1 MISGIDKNVIIEAR
15 DLVRTFQIGESDVPA
30 IRDVSVDINRG
41 EFLALLGRSG
51 SGKTTLLNLLGGLDI
66 PSSGSVT
73 IDGEELTKMSDRN
86 RTLLRRHKLGFVF
99 QSYGLLALL
108 SAYENVELPLRINGV
123 AWRQRRHLVNEA
135 LHQVGLG
142 ARARH
147 RPFELSGGE
156 QQRVAIARALANKP
170 LVLLADEPTG
180 DLDFTTGAAIGKLLR
195 NLATEQGITVITA
208 THDMSLANIADKI
221 VELVD
226 GVVAN
231 VTVPS
236 RHDATKQA
244 PSENQKQPQ

>member
-1 MISGIDKNVIIEAR
+1 MIAGFDKNIIIEAKNLGGSFR
-15 DLVRTFQIGESDVPA
+15 IGESDVPA
-30 IRDVSVDINRG
+30 IRDVSVDVTRG

-66 PSSGSVT
+66 PSKGSVT
-73 IDGEELTKMSDRN
+73 IDGEELTTMSDRD

-123 AWRQRRHLVNEA
+123 SWRQRRHLVNEA
-135 LHQVGLG
+135 LQQVGLG

-170 LVLLADEPTG
+170 VVLLADEPTG

-195 NLATEQGITVITA
+195 NLATEQGITIITA
-208 THDMSLANIADKI
+208 THDLSLANMADKI
-221 VELVD
+221 IELID
-226 GVVAN
+226 GAVAN

-236 RHDATKQA
+236 RAALGD
-244 PSENQKQPQ
+244 P

>member
-1 MISGIDKNVIIEAR
+1 MISGVEKHIIIEAR
-15 DLVRTFQIGESDVPA
+15 NLARNFRIGESDVPA
-30 IRDVSVDINRG
+30 IRDVSVGVTRG

-66 PSSGSVT
+66 PSKGSVT
-73 IDGEELTKMSDRN
+73 IDGEELTTMSDRD

-123 AWRQRRHLVNEA
+123 SWRQRRHLVNEA
-135 LHQVGLG
+135 LQQVGLG

-170 LVLLADEPTG
+170 VVLLADEPTG

-195 NLATEQGITVITA
+195 NLATEQGITIITA
-208 THDMSLANIADKI
+208 THDLSLANMADKI
-221 VELVD
+221 IELID
-226 GVVAN
+226 GAVAN

-236 RHDATKQA
+236 RAAWGT
-244 PSENQKQPQ
+244 PQN